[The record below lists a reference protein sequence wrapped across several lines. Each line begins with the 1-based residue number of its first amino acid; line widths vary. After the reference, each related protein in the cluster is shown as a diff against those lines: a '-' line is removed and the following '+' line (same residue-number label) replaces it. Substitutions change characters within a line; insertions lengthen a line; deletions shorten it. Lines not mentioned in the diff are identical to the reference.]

1 MAIINRGKSN
11 EYVLGSGKVEF
22 NLFPKGDAAKAMGYR
37 YLGSTSEFN
46 LTKESETLEHKNS
59 ESGLTFTD
67 AEIVTSSTMS
77 GTLTV
82 DNIIA
87 ENLALFFA
95 GDIDNVVQA
104 QKTGEKF
111 IVKIHRGLGY
121 VLGATDINPN
131 GVFKATVTKVEVF
144 ASESDARAGTSGT
157 VVPDSQYNADVDRA
171 FIAFDKDAAGIAAD
185 GQWAVITYDLAA
197 AKREVVIAKS
207 QSITGALM
215 FVADNATGANRVYF
229 MPKVTLT
236 PNGDFSLKSSDSWQ
250 TIGFNVKAVK
260 KDDVAALLY
269 LNSQPIV

>member
-11 EYVLGSGKVEF
+11 DYVLGAGKVEF
-22 NLFPKGDAAKAMGYR
+22 NLFPQNDATKAKGFR

-67 AEIVTSSTMS
+67 AEVVTSSTLS

-82 DNIIA
+82 DNIVA

-95 GDIDNVVQA
+95 GDIENVVQA
-104 QKTGEKF
+104 AKTGEKH
-111 IVKIHRGLGY
+111 IAKIYRGLGY
-121 VLGATDINPN
+121 VLGTTDTNPN

-144 ASESDARAGTSGT
+144 GSESDARRGTGGS
-157 VVPDSQYNADVDRA
+157 VVPPAQYNADVDTA
-171 FIAFDKDAAGIAAD
+171 FIAFDKDAAAVAAD

-197 AKREVVIAKS
+197 ATREVVVSKS
-207 QSITGALM
+207 QAINGALR
-215 FVADNATGANRVYF
+215 FVSDNATGTNRVYY

-236 PNGDFSLKSSDSWQ
+236 PNGDFSLKSSDNWQ
-250 TIGFNVKAVK
+250 TIGFNLKAVK

-269 LNSQPIV
+269 LNSQPLA

>member
-1 MAIINRGKSN
+1 MAVINRGKSN
-11 EYVLGSGKVEF
+11 DYVLGAGKVEF
-22 NLFPKGDAAKAMGYR
+22 NLFPQNDATKAKGFR

-67 AEIVTSSTMS
+67 AEVVTSSTLS

-82 DNIIA
+82 DNIVA

-95 GDIDNVVQA
+95 GDIENVVQA
-104 QKTGEKF
+104 AKTGEKH
-111 IVKIHRGLGY
+111 IAKIYRGLGY
-121 VLGATDINPN
+121 VLGTTDINPN

-144 ASESDARAGTSGT
+144 GSESDARSGT
-157 VVPDSQYNADVDRA
+157 GGSVVPPAQYNADVDTA
-171 FIAFDKDAAGIAAD
+171 FIAFDKDAAAVAAD

-197 AKREVVIAKS
+197 ATREVVVSKS
-207 QSITGALM
+207 QAINGALR
-215 FVADNATGANRVYF
+215 FVSDNATGTNRVYY

-236 PNGDFSLKSSDSWQ
+236 PNGDFSLKSSDNWQ
-250 TIGFNVKAVK
+250 TIGFNLKAVK

-269 LNSQPIV
+269 LNSQPLA

>member
-11 EYVLGSGKVEF
+11 DYVLGAGKVEF
-22 NLFPKGDAAKAMGYR
+22 NLFPQNDATKAKGFR

-67 AEIVTSSTMS
+67 AEVVTSSTLS

-82 DNIIA
+82 DNIVA

-95 GDIDNVVQA
+95 GDIENVVQA
-104 QKTGEKF
+104 AKTGEKH
-111 IVKIHRGLGY
+111 IAKIYRGLGY
-121 VLGATDINPN
+121 VLGTTDTNPN

-144 ASESDARAGTSGT
+144 GSEANARSGT
-157 VVPDSQYNADVDRA
+157 GGSVVPPAQYNADVNTA
-171 FIAFDKDAAGIAAD
+171 FIAFDKDAAAVAAD

-197 AKREVVIAKS
+197 ATREVVVSKS
-207 QSITGALM
+207 QAINGALR
-215 FVADNATGANRVYF
+215 FVSDNATGTNRVYY

-236 PNGDFSLKSSDSWQ
+236 PNGDFSLKSSDNWQ
-250 TIGFNVKAVK
+250 TIGFNLKAVK

-269 LNSQPIV
+269 LNSQPLA

>member
-1 MAIINRGKSN
+1 MAVINRGKSN
-11 EYVLGSGKVEF
+11 DYVLGAGKVEF
-22 NLFPKGDAAKAMGYR
+22 NLFPQNDATKAKGFR

-67 AEIVTSSTMS
+67 AEVVTSSTLS

-82 DNIIA
+82 DNIVA

-95 GDIDNVVQA
+95 GDIENVVQVA
-104 QKTGEKF
+104 KTGEKH
-111 IVKIHRGLGY
+111 IAKIYRGLGY
-121 VLGATDINPN
+121 VLGTTDINPN

-144 ASESDARAGTSGT
+144 GSESDARSGT
-157 VVPDSQYNADVDRA
+157 GGSVVPPAQYNADVDTA
-171 FIAFDKDAAGIAAD
+171 FIAFDKDAAAVAAD

-197 AKREVVIAKS
+197 ATREVVVSKS
-207 QSITGALM
+207 QAINGALR
-215 FVADNATGANRVYF
+215 FVSDNATGTNRVYY

-236 PNGDFSLKSSDSWQ
+236 PNGDFSLKSSDNWQ
-250 TIGFNVKAVK
+250 TIGFNLKAVK

-269 LNSQPIV
+269 LNSQPLA